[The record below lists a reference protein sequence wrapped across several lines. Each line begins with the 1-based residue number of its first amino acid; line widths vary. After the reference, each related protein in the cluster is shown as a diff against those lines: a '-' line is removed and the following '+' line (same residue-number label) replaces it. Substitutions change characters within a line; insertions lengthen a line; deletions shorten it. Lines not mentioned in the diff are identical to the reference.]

1 MFTFRVQSIIRTTL
15 LWRSVS
21 ERLAAKWVGRLAVLV
36 GVGGILG
43 IGEKYLAVPFDA
55 APGRTA
61 RMNGIINLARI
72 ASMTLEPIDGQFSLR
87 AC

>member
-1 MFTFRVQSIIRTTL
+1 
-15 LWRSVS
+15 VS
-21 ERLAAKWVGRLAVLV
+21 ERLAAKWRERVERLAVLV